1 LTYTIDGTCP
11 ATGTATFTVTP
22 NTSSAFSLIPEYCL
36 DHNPATAVADE
47 AGGDWFASCV
57 NCISTAGQFSPA
69 AAGTGVHTITYT
81 IPGSCG
87 TTTNATVTV
96 HALPDADFTYAPA
109 EGCAPAVI
117 ECSAPVNPSIV
128 DCQWTYNA
136 NGVGGSM
143 GCEENL
149 FVIENPGCYLMS
161 HTVLDN
167 NGCTNTASA
176 EELLC
181 LGAPPSSAFN
191 LSPAQASI
199 FDTNIEAWA
208 SDSIQ
213 TNTYTWHVD
222 ETTMGQGTYHS
233 FSIPEIGLDLFQL
246 CLEAEDSL
254 GCSSLTCAVIDLAE
268 GLNAFAPNAFTPDN
282 DGHNDAWRMY
292 TSGAVT
298 RFELH
303 IYDRWGSLVFTSE
316 DPEEHWVGDVQ
327 GGDHFAPD
335 GVYHYEAVLRDDAY
349 AIKTLQGHI
358 LLIR

>member
-1 LTYTIDGTCP
+1 
-11 ATGTATFTVTP
+11 
-22 NTSSAFSLIPEYCL
+22 
-36 DHNPATAVADE
+36 
-47 AGGDWFASCV
+47 
-57 NCISTAGQFSPA
+57 
-69 AAGTGVHTITYT
+69 
-81 IPGSCG
+81 
-87 TTTNATVTV
+87 
-96 HALPDADFTYAPA
+96 
-109 EGCAPAVI
+109 
-117 ECSAPVNPSIV
+117 
-128 DCQWTYNA
+128 
-136 NGVGGSM
+136 
-143 GCEENL
+143 
-149 FVIENPGCYLMS
+149 
-161 HTVLDN
+161 
-167 NGCTNTASA
+167 
-176 EELLC
+176 
-181 LGAPPSSAFN
+181 
-191 LSPAQASI
+191 
-199 FDTNIEAWA
+199 
-208 SDSIQ
+208 
-213 TNTYTWHVD
+213 
-222 ETTMGQGTYHS
+222 MGQGTYQS

-303 IYDRWGSLVFTSE
+303 IYDRWGSLVFASE